1 MRRKICLCMPRCAET
16 TRYCPEAGW
25 NTLFAY
31 ERAFRQFTANPSVNL
46 SYTAFAGL
54 SAIDVATLP
63 PPSFFSARDGL
74 KLGFRCYE
82 ADSRIQLVL
91 IHGAGCF
98 ADQMHQIADRVAKT
112 GRARVYTL
120 NMRGHGLSEGERG
133 HAVTGARQIVEDV
146 SEFLMWLKARRP
158 NDRIVLAGHSAGG
171 GVVLG
176 VSRTRARD
184 LVSGYIF
191 LAPYLG
197 LGSPTIRPHF
207 GGWVKVRGRIFRA
220 LILLNLFGIKR
231 FNQTTVVEFNM
242 DACLHDPRF
251 VRDWS
256 FNTTLAFGPG
266 NWLAD
271 ATTIPAEK
279 PVLVLAGELDE
290 CFVQALYPEAFQI
303 IAPHANMPA
312 IGPRGHWNILVDPWA
327 IAALEAW
334 LDEKVPNMLS
344 IVEVQEGRNEAAA

>member
-1 MRRKICLCMPRCAET
+1 MPSCIEV
-16 TRYCPEAGW
+16 TRYRPEVGW
-25 NTLFAY
+25 KTLLAY
-31 ERAFRQFTANPSVNL
+31 ERALRQFAANPSVNL
-46 SYTAFAGL
+46 SYSAFAGL
-54 SAIDVATLP
+54 SAIDAATLP
-63 PPSFFSARDGL
+63 TRFFFATRDGQ

-82 ADSRIQLVL
+82 ADSGIQLVL

-98 ADQMHQIADRVAKT
+98 GDQMHQIADRIAKA
-112 GRARVYTL
+112 GQARTYTL

-133 HAVTGARQIVEDV
+133 HAVTGPRQIVEDI
-146 SEFLMWLKARRP
+146 SEFLAWLKAQRP

-176 VSRTRARD
+176 VSRTQGRN

-197 LGSPTIRPHF
+197 LGSPTVRPQF
-207 GGWVKVRGRIFRA
+207 GGWVKVRGWTFRA
-220 LILLNLFGIKR
+220 LVLLNLFGIKR

-266 NWLAD
+266 NWLAN
-271 ATTIPAEK
+271 ATAIPAEK
-279 PVLVLAGELDE
+279 PVLVLAGESDQ
-290 CFVQALYPEAFQI
+290 CFVEALYRDAFQT
-303 IAPHANMPA
+303 IAPHADMPA
-312 IGPRGHWNILVDPWA
+312 IGPRGHWDILVDPTA
-327 IAALEAW
+327 IAILEAW
-334 LDEKVPNMLS
+334 LDNKIPNIFS
-344 IVEVQEGRNEAAA
+344 ADEVQKARNEAVA